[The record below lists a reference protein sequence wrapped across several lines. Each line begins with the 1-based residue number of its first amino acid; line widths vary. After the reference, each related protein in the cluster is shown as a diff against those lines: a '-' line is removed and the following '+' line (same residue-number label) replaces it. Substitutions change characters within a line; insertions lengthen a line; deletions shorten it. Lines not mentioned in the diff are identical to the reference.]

1 MKRFGLLLLLVLVSM
16 GWTLLAEEAVLIDF
30 AILTA
35 DNDDNQNS
43 ATVIDFSDKAGSS
56 FTDEEKSAMKTS
68 LAIENWG
75 VTLASSSRTVANQ
88 RYSYTK
94 AAPVKETSRKYAGDT
109 ILGVRIH
116 FPEEPFN
123 SWAIIKPPFEIP
135 AYEKKDATDLY
146 GDKYTGYGVVK
157 NVGVIKNISVNILG
171 NNFPNGLGLMLKD
184 QNNEEQIIFIDY
196 LDFDGWRTLVWENP
210 NYITEVRNREL
221 KTFALYPR
229 TAPLVKLTGIVVY
242 KDATQQGGDF
252 ITYIKDIN
260 VTYDLAVLTLESDVD
275 HEALWGILD
284 QRETS
289 RRTAEFERLGNI
301 QVLQYLEKKKMHQE
315 TALTD
320 EAAPP
325 APATTN

>member
-1 MKRFGLLLLLVLVSM
+1 MKRFGLLLLLVLLSL
-16 GWTLLAEEAVLIDF
+16 GWTVFAEEAVMIDF

-35 DNDDNQNS
+35 DTDDDQNE
-43 ATVIDFSDKAGSS
+43 ATVIDFADKAGSS
-56 FTDEEKSAMKTS
+56 FTDEEKLAMKTS

-75 VTLASSSRTVANQ
+75 VELASSSKTVENQ

-94 AAPVKETSRKYAGDT
+94 EAPVKETSRKYAGDT
-109 ILGVRIH
+109 IMGVRIH
-116 FPEEPFN
+116 FPTDSFN
-123 SWAIIKPPFEIP
+123 SWAIVKPPFEIP
-135 AYEKKDATDLY
+135 AYEKKDETDLY

-157 NVGVIKNISVNILG
+157 NVGVIKSISVNVLG
-171 NNFPNGLGLMLKD
+171 NNFPNGMGLVLKD
-184 QNNEEQIIFIDY
+184 QNNEEEIIFIDY
-196 LDFDGWRTLVWENP
+196 LDFDGWRTLTWENP

-221 KTFALYPR
+221 RTFPLYPR
-229 TAPLVKLTGIVVY
+229 TAPLVKLTGIVFY

-252 ITYIKDIN
+252 ITYIKDVS

-315 TALTD
+315 TALT
-320 EAAPP
+320 EEE
-325 APATTN
+325 APAATE